1 MNTSAYKKVTKKI
14 AILFI
19 FSIVYII
26 NSNAQ
31 SDSSYLLIQEGNK
44 AYTESN
50 FEKAINNYEQ
60 VINSGYSA
68 SELYYNL
75 GNAYY
80 RSLDYKSAILNYERA
95 LLSAPD
101 DKNIITN
108 LEFSRNHIQ
117 DRIEEIPKFFLFKW
131 VDISVNLFSSK
142 VWSIISI
149 TGFILFL
156 ILAILFL
163 FSRTIIVRKLSFLL
177 SISILFFSALS
188 FYGGLVQNKKLTS
201 HSQAIVFTSSVT
213 VKSAPTSS
221 GTDLFIIHE
230 GLKVKIIDSTEGWK
244 EIQLSDGKI
253 GWLPEET
260 IVKI

>member
-1 MNTSAYKKVTKKI
+1 MNTSTYKKVTKKI

-19 FSIVYII
+19 FSIVYIF
-26 NSNAQ
+26 NSYAQ

-44 AYTESN
+44 AYTESE

-60 VINSGYSA
+60 VIKSGYSA

-80 RSLDYKSAILNYERA
+80 RNLDYKSAILNYERA
-95 LLSAPD
+95 LLLAPD
-101 DKNIITN
+101 DENIITN
-108 LEFSRNHIQ
+108 LEFSRNRIQ

-131 VDISVNLFSSK
+131 VDTSVNIFSSK

-156 ILAILFL
+156 VLAILFL
-163 FSRTIIVRKLSFLL
+163 FSRTIIIRKLAFLL
-177 SISILFFSALS
+177 SIIILFFAVLS
-188 FYGGLVQNKKLTS
+188 FYGGLVQKKKLTS

-230 GLKVKIIDSTEGWK
+230 GLKVKILDSTEGWK

>member
-1 MNTSAYKKVTKKI
+1 MKTTKYKKRTKKI
-14 AILFI
+14 ALFFI
-19 FSIVYII
+19 FSMLGF
-26 NSNAQ
+26 S
-31 SDSSYLLIQEGNK
+31 SSYAQTDSLYTLIEQGNK
-44 AYTESN
+44 AYSESE
-50 FEKAINNYEQ
+50 FEQPINAYEQ
-60 VINSGYSA
+60 VLNAGYSA

-80 RSLDYKSAILNYERA
+80 RNLDYKSAILNYERA
-95 LLSAPD
+95 LLLAPD
-101 DKNIITN
+101 DENIITN

-177 SISILFFSALS
+177 SILILFLSALS
-188 FYGGLVQNKKLTS
+188 FYGGLAQNKKLTN
-201 HSQAIVFTSSVT
+201 HNNAIVFTTSVT

-230 GLKVKIIDSTEGWK
+230 GLKVKVIDSTKGWK

-260 IVKI
+260 VIEI